1 MAAPGLTPPLIGW
14 PLLPLPDHNGELHY
28 PTLETSIRQMVE
40 VILRTRPGE
49 QLMRPEFGAGLE
61 DFLHEQNTIVVR
73 RQIRDQIMQGLE
85 QWERRMIL
93 NRVEVFEVPD
103 RPTHL
108 RIEIAYQLRRTG
120 TVERVG
126 LTMELEV

>member
-14 PLLPLPDHNGELHY
+14 PLLPLPDRNGELHY

-61 DFLHEQNTIVVR
+61 DFLHEQNTIGVR

-103 RPTHL
+103 HPTHL

-120 TVERVG
+120 IVERVG

>member
-1 MAAPGLTPPLIGW
+1 MAALGLTPPLIGW
-14 PLLPLPDHNGELHY
+14 PLLPLPDRNGELHY

-61 DFLHEQNTIVVR
+61 DFLQEQNTIVVR
-73 RQIRDQIMQGLE
+73 RQIRDQITQGLE